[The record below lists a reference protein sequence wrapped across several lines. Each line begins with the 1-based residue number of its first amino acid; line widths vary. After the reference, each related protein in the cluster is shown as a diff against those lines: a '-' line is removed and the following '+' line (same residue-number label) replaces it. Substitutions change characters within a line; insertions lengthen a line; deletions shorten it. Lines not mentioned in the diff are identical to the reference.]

1 MGNKIEE
8 LDFKAMEEEVERNS
22 ELILDAVIDCLK
34 SNKMDSN
41 AMKGCAA
48 TSSAI
53 AKILAFNMSLLKEEG
68 AGIYLDE
75 VVEMAKDK
83 YKMILHNKKN

>member
-8 LDFKAMEEEVERNS
+8 LDFKAMEEEAERNS

-48 TSSAI
+48 TSKFVARL
-53 AKILAFNMSLLKEEG
+53 LAFNMSLLKEEG
-68 AGIYLDE
+68 VGL
-75 VVEMAKDK
+75 
-83 YKMILHNKKN
+83 